1 MKSRQVSSTQAGPP
15 SVPHAV
21 LGAALGLVALTA
33 MTSVRAEPPQ
43 EIPAA
48 DRAKTTVCTDGKSHF
63 VAIAPDERLISAIF
77 YGNGK
82 QIYRVPPE
90 QSGALSGGHF
100 LEPRFVAPTKNNNFR
115 GVDMRI
121 YSEVV
126 VDKEKST
133 CEVYCGERKVALQIV
148 PTDKANQFL
157 SSVKYVENPR
167 QFVPYALAR
176 DERGT
181 YYYVDRGATP
191 ITASRFRL
199 FRGPRGNLKLQQMTN
214 VVSDSE
220 GDVFSTKT
228 GSLRLIIDKRES
240 TWIESEKPHKLT
252 LVPVQ
257 QNLSVIYNDLG
268 VYAGQRQG
276 TPCDDL

>member
-1 MKSRQVSSTQAGPP
+1 MMSRFVSTLWALCGLA
-15 SVPHAV
+15 VVTATGTAHAE
-21 LGAALGLVALTA
+21 A
-33 MTSVRAEPPQ
+33 PQ

-48 DRAKTTVCTDGKSHF
+48 DRAKTTVCTDGKSHY
-63 VAIAPDERLISAIF
+63 VVMAPDERLISALY
-77 YGNGK
+77 YGSDK
-82 QIYRVPPE
+82 QLYRVPPE
-90 QSGALSGGHF
+90 ESGALTGGHF
-100 LEPRFVAPTKNNNFR
+100 LEPRFVAPTHNPSFR
-115 GVDMRI
+115 GVDMRV

-133 CEVYCGERKVALQIV
+133 CEVFCGERKVALQVV
-148 PTDKANQFL
+148 PADKAAQLL
-157 SSVKYVENPR
+157 SSVKFVENPR

-191 ITASRFRL
+191 VTASRFRL

-214 VVSDSE
+214 VVNDSE
-220 GDVFSTKT
+220 GDVFSTKS
-228 GSLRLIIDKRES
+228 GSLRMIIDKRES
-240 TWIESEKPHKLT
+240 TWIENQKPSKLT

-257 QNLSVIYNDLG
+257 QNLSMIYNDLG

>member
-1 MKSRQVSSTQAGPP
+1 MMSRFVST
-15 SVPHAV
+15 
-21 LGAALGLVALTA
+21 LCALCGLVALSQTTTA
-33 MTSVRAEPPQ
+33 KAEAPQ

-48 DRAKTTVCTDGKSHF
+48 DRAKTTVCTDGKLHY
-63 VAIAPDERLISAIF
+63 VVMAPDERLISALF
-77 YGNGK
+77 YGNDK
-82 QIYRVPPE
+82 QLYRVPAE
-90 QSGALSGGHF
+90 SSGMLSGGHF
-100 LEPRFVAPTKNNNFR
+100 LEPRFIAATKNPSFR

-133 CEVYCGERKVALQIV
+133 CEVYCGERKVALQVV
-148 PTDKANQFL
+148 PADKATQLL
-157 SSVKYVENPR
+157 STAKFVENPR

-199 FRGPRGNLKLQQMTN
+199 FRGPRGNLKLQQMVN
-214 VVSDSE
+214 VVNDSE
-220 GDVFSTKT
+220 GDVFSTKS
-228 GSLRLIIDKRES
+228 GSLRMILDKRES
-240 TWIESEKPHKLT
+240 AWVENQKPSKLT

-257 QNLSVIYNDLG
+257 QNLNVIYNDLG

>member
-1 MKSRQVSSTQAGPP
+1 MKSRQRSSVCAHTHSP
-15 SVPHAV
+15 
-21 LGAALGLVALTA
+21 LALGVAVGLTA
-33 MTSVRAEPPQ
+33 ITALARVSAAPPQ

-48 DRAKTTVCTDGKSHF
+48 DRAKTTVCTDGKSHY
-63 VAIAPDERLISAIF
+63 VAVAPDERLITALF
-77 YGNGK
+77 YGSDK
-82 QIYRVPPE
+82 QIFRVPPE
-90 QSGALSGGHF
+90 QSGSLSGGHF
-100 LEPRFVAPTKNNNFR
+100 LEPRFVAPSKNDNFR

-126 VDKEKST
+126 LDKEKAT
-133 CEVYCGERKVALQIV
+133 CELFCGERKVALQIV
-148 PTDKANQFL
+148 PADKASQFL
-157 SSVKYVENPR
+157 SSVKFVENPR

-181 YYYVDRGATP
+181 YYYVDRGATALS
-191 ITASRFRL
+191 ASRFRL

-214 VVSDSE
+214 VVNDSE

-240 TWIESEKPHKLT
+240 TWVESEKPHKLT